1 MNLMTKTLETQPEE
15 KTVFLCKE
23 TNPDFLGREIYADN
37 VETPYNFYLI
47 RKLYLAKEYQ
57 NLAEGEQFF
66 EALCESWDESEQFEE
81 LIVKKIYVYVETELM
96 YYTVYFG
103 SFEPT
108 TRDLRFA
115 LKQWMYEI
123 PTTKNKKTVR
133 MNETNVQVVPQENQL
148 TESAGEIAVLR
159 EMLTL
164 LKENLASLNESVNQ
178 TRNPVISRQ
187 IKTIHLKRASPVI
200 AAEQASLKVSEDAN
214 LEQPDVNLSPDNREN
229 QEGETTVAT
238 SEAVLPVNKLV
249 LEEPAKEPVLSEP
262 APIKEALPEKKQE
275 NQQSTAAK
283 PLFTF
288 PQETEKSSLNS
299 VNESAEKEEEQKPEK
314 EAVSMESEK
323 ENSSS
328 RTIPADFQ
336 RQLDE
341 LEEEIYR
348 RFMSRQLEDTD
359 GNQAVPKIT
368 IEKRQ
373 LEAQMFEAKAF
384 SQSFKQ
390 VQKKKAGDVRICNQL
405 SCMKLEKGLDKF
417 LDEVTEYVEKRTLF
431 NKKVRCPL
439 PVIRELE
446 GYGQLN
452 QYMQKI
458 LDCY

>member
-148 TESAGEIAVLR
+148 TELAGEIAVLR

-164 LKENLASLNESVNQ
+164 LKENLASLNEAVNQ

-200 AAEQASLKVSEDAN
+200 AAEQEKLKVSENTN
-214 LEQPDVNLSPDNREN
+214 LEQPDVNLSPNNLEK
-229 QEGETTVAT
+229 QEVETTVAT
-238 SEAVLPVNKLV
+238 SEAVLPVNKLA

-262 APIKEALPEKKQE
+262 APIKEAQLEKNKKTSRALRQNLYLLFHKKQ
-275 NQQSTAAK
+275 
-283 PLFTF
+283 
-288 PQETEKSSLNS
+288 
-299 VNESAEKEEEQKPEK
+299 
-314 EAVSMESEK
+314 
-323 ENSSS
+323 
-328 RTIPADFQ
+328 
-336 RQLDE
+336 
-341 LEEEIYR
+341 
-348 RFMSRQLEDTD
+348 
-359 GNQAVPKIT
+359 
-368 IEKRQ
+368 
-373 LEAQMFEAKAF
+373 
-384 SQSFKQ
+384 
-390 VQKKKAGDVRICNQL
+390 KKAR
-405 SCMKLEKGLDKF
+405 
-417 LDEVTEYVEKRTLF
+417 
-431 NKKVRCPL
+431 
-439 PVIRELE
+439 
-446 GYGQLN
+446 
-452 QYMQKI
+452 
-458 LDCY
+458 

>member
-148 TESAGEIAVLR
+148 TELAGEIAVLR

-164 LKENLASLNESVNQ
+164 LKENLASLNEAVNQ

-200 AAEQASLKVSEDAN
+200 AAEQASLKVSED
-214 LEQPDVNLSPDNREN
+214 DNREN

-238 SEAVLPVNKLV
+238 SEAVLPVNKLA

-262 APIKEALPEKKQE
+262 APFKEALPEQSQE

-283 PLFTF
+283 PLFIF
-288 PQETEKSSLNS
+288 LQETEKSSLNS
-299 VNESAEKEEEQKPEK
+299 SNESAEKEEEQKPEK

-373 LEAQMFEAKAF
+373 LEAQMIEAKEF

>member
-1 MNLMTKTLETQPEE
+1 MTKTLETQPEE

-96 YYTVYFG
+96 YYTIYFG

-148 TESAGEIAVLR
+148 TELAGEIAVLR

-164 LKENLASLNESVNQ
+164 LKENLVSLNEAVNQ

-200 AAEQASLKVSEDAN
+200 AAEQASLKISEATN
-214 LEQPDVNLSPDNREN
+214 PEQPDVNLSPDNREN
-229 QEGETTVAT
+229 QEVETTVAT
-238 SEAVLPVNKLV
+238 SEAVLPVNK
-249 LEEPAKEPVLSEP
+249 
-262 APIKEALPEKKQE
+262 
-275 NQQSTAAK
+275 
-283 PLFTF
+283 
-288 PQETEKSSLNS
+288 
-299 VNESAEKEEEQKPEK
+299 
-314 EAVSMESEK
+314 
-323 ENSSS
+323 
-328 RTIPADFQ
+328 
-336 RQLDE
+336 
-341 LEEEIYR
+341 
-348 RFMSRQLEDTD
+348 
-359 GNQAVPKIT
+359 
-368 IEKRQ
+368 
-373 LEAQMFEAKAF
+373 
-384 SQSFKQ
+384 
-390 VQKKKAGDVRICNQL
+390 
-405 SCMKLEKGLDKF
+405 
-417 LDEVTEYVEKRTLF
+417 
-431 NKKVRCPL
+431 
-439 PVIRELE
+439 
-446 GYGQLN
+446 
-452 QYMQKI
+452 
-458 LDCY
+458 

>member
-108 TRDLRFA
+108 TRDLRSA

-148 TESAGEIAVLR
+148 TELAGEIAVLR

-164 LKENLASLNESVNQ
+164 LKENLASLNEAVNQ

-200 AAEQASLKVSEDAN
+200 AAEQASLKVSEDTN
-214 LEQPDVNLSPDNREN
+214 LEQPDVNLSPDNLEN

-262 APIKEALPEKKQE
+262 APIKEALPEKTRKPAE
-275 NQQSTAAK
+275 YRGKTFIYFSTRNRKKLAK
-283 PLFTF
+283 
-288 PQETEKSSLNS
+288 
-299 VNESAEKEEEQKPEK
+299 
-314 EAVSMESEK
+314 
-323 ENSSS
+323 
-328 RTIPADFQ
+328 
-336 RQLDE
+336 
-341 LEEEIYR
+341 
-348 RFMSRQLEDTD
+348 
-359 GNQAVPKIT
+359 
-368 IEKRQ
+368 
-373 LEAQMFEAKAF
+373 F
-384 SQSFKQ
+384 SK
-390 VQKKKAGDVRICNQL
+390 
-405 SCMKLEKGLDKF
+405 
-417 LDEVTEYVEKRTLF
+417 
-431 NKKVRCPL
+431 
-439 PVIRELE
+439 
-446 GYGQLN
+446 
-452 QYMQKI
+452 
-458 LDCY
+458 

>member
-1 MNLMTKTLETQPEE
+1 MTKTLETQPEE

-148 TESAGEIAVLR
+148 TELAGEIAVLR

-164 LKENLASLNESVNQ
+164 LKENLASLNEAVNQ

-200 AAEQASLKVSEDAN
+200 AAEQASLKISEDTN
-214 LEQPDVNLSPDNREN
+214 PEQPDVNLSPDNLEK
-229 QEGETTVAT
+229 QEVETTVAP
-238 SEAVLPVNKLV
+238 SEAVLPVNKPA
-249 LEEPAKEPVLSEP
+249 LEESAKEPVLSEP
-262 APIKEALPEKKQE
+262 VPFEEALPEEPQE

-288 PQETEKSSLNS
+288 LQETEKSSLNS
-299 VNESAEKEEEQKPEK
+299 VNDSAEK
-314 EAVSMESEK
+314 EAVSMESEE

-373 LEAQMFEAKAF
+373 LEAQMLEAKAF

-405 SCMKLEKGLDKF
+405 SCIKLEKGLDKF

>member
-1 MNLMTKTLETQPEE
+1 MTKTLETQPEE

-148 TESAGEIAVLR
+148 TELAGEIAVLR

-164 LKENLASLNESVNQ
+164 LKENLASLNEAVNQ

-200 AAEQASLKVSEDAN
+200 AAEQASLKVSED
-214 LEQPDVNLSPDNREN
+214 DNREN

-238 SEAVLPVNKLV
+238 SEAVLPVNKLA

-262 APIKEALPEKKQE
+262 APFKEALPEQSQE

-288 PQETEKSSLNS
+288 LQETEKSSLNS
-299 VNESAEKEEEQKPEK
+299 SNESAEKEEEQKPEK

-373 LEAQMFEAKAF
+373 LEAQMIEAKEF

>member
-1 MNLMTKTLETQPEE
+1 MTKTLETQPEE

-108 TRDLRFA
+108 TRDLRSA

-148 TESAGEIAVLR
+148 TELAGEIAVLR

-164 LKENLASLNESVNQ
+164 LKENLASLNEAVNQ

-200 AAEQASLKVSEDAN
+200 AAEQASLKVSEDTN

-238 SEAVLPVNKLV
+238 
-249 LEEPAKEPVLSEP
+249 SEP

-288 PQETEKSSLNS
+288 PQETEKSPLNS
-299 VNESAEKEEEQKPEK
+299 VNKSAEKEEEQKPEK

-348 RFMSRQLEDTD
+348 RFMSRHLEDTD

>member
-1 MNLMTKTLETQPEE
+1 MTKTLETQPEE

-148 TESAGEIAVLR
+148 TELAGEIAVLR

-164 LKENLASLNESVNQ
+164 LKENLASLNEAVKQ

-187 IKTIHLKRASPVI
+187 IKTIHLKRA
-200 AAEQASLKVSEDAN
+200 AAEQASLKVSEDTN
-214 LEQPDVNLSPDNREN
+214 PEQPDVNLSPDNLEN

-262 APIKEALPEKKQE
+262 APIKEAQLEKKQE

-299 VNESAEKEEEQKPEK
+299 VDKSAEKEEEQKPEK

>member
-1 MNLMTKTLETQPEE
+1 MTKTLETQSEE

-148 TESAGEIAVLR
+148 TELAGEIAVLR

-164 LKENLASLNESVNQ
+164 LKENLASLNEAVNQ

-200 AAEQASLKVSEDAN
+200 TAEQASLKVSEDAN
-214 LEQPDVNLSPDNREN
+214 LEQPDVNLSPDNLEN

-238 SEAVLPVNKLV
+238 SEAV
-249 LEEPAKEPVLSEP
+249 
-262 APIKEALPEKKQE
+262 PIKEAQLEKKQE

-299 VNESAEKEEEQKPEK
+299 VNDSAEKEEEQKPEK
-314 EAVSMESEK
+314 EAASMESE
-323 ENSSS
+323 EESSSS

-373 LEAQMFEAKAF
+373 LEAQMIEAKAF

>member
-1 MNLMTKTLETQPEE
+1 MTKTLETQPEE

-115 LKQWMYEI
+115 LKQWMREI

-133 MNETNVQVVPQENQL
+133 TNEANVQVVPQENQL
-148 TESAGEIAVLR
+148 TELAGEIAVLR

-164 LKENLASLNESVNQ
+164 LKENLASLNNAVNQ

-200 AAEQASLKVSEDAN
+200 AVEQASLKLSEDTN
-214 LEQPDVNLSPDNREN
+214 LKQPDANLSPDKEN
-229 QEGETTVAT
+229 QEVETTVAT
-238 SEAVLPVNKLV
+238 SESELPVNKLA

-262 APIKEALPEKKQE
+262 APFKEALPEEPQE
-275 NQQSTAAK
+275 NQENTAAK

-288 PQETEKSSLNS
+288 AQETEKISLNS
-299 VNESAEKEEEQKPEK
+299 ANDSAKKEEDQKPEK
-314 EAVSMESEK
+314 EAASMENE
-323 ENSSS
+323 EESSAS
-328 RTIPADFQ
+328 RPIPADFQ

-373 LEAQMFEAKAF
+373 LEEQMIEAKAF

-390 VQKKKAGDVRICNQL
+390 VQKKKAGDMRICNQL

-417 LDEVTEYVEKRTLF
+417 LDEVTEYVEKLTLF

-452 QYMQKI
+452 QYMQKT

>member
-1 MNLMTKTLETQPEE
+1 MTKTLETQPEE

-108 TRDLRFA
+108 TRDLRSA

-148 TESAGEIAVLR
+148 TELAGEIAVLR

-164 LKENLASLNESVNQ
+164 LKENLASLNEAVNQ

-200 AAEQASLKVSEDAN
+200 AAEQASLKVSEDTN
-214 LEQPDVNLSPDNREN
+214 LEQPDVNLSPDNLEN

-238 SEAVLPVNKLV
+238 SE
-249 LEEPAKEPVLSEP
+249 P
-262 APIKEALPEKKQE
+262 APIKEAQPEKKQE

-299 VNESAEKEEEQKPEK
+299 VNKSAEKEEEQKPEK

>member
-1 MNLMTKTLETQPEE
+1 MTKTLETQPEE

-23 TNPDFLGREIYADN
+23 TNPEFLGREIYADN

-148 TESAGEIAVLR
+148 TELAGEIAVLR

-164 LKENLASLNESVNQ
+164 LKENLASLNEAVNQ

-200 AAEQASLKVSEDAN
+200 AAEQASLKISEATN
-214 LEQPDVNLSPDNREN
+214 PEQPDATLSPNNLEK
-229 QEGETTVAT
+229 QEVETTVVT
-238 SEAVLPVNKLV
+238 SEAVLPVNK
-249 LEEPAKEPVLSEP
+249 PAKEPVLSEP
-262 APIKEALPEKKQE
+262 APFEEALPEEPQE

-288 PQETEKSSLNS
+288 LQETEKSSLNS
-299 VNESAEKEEEQKPEK
+299 MNESAEKEEEQKPEK
-314 EAVSMESEK
+314 ETASMESE
-323 ENSSS
+323 EESSSS

-373 LEAQMFEAKAF
+373 LEAQMLEAKAF

>member
-1 MNLMTKTLETQPEE
+1 MTKTLETQPEE

-133 MNETNVQVVPQENQL
+133 MNETNVQVVPQENKI
-148 TESAGEIAVLR
+148 TELAGEIAVLR

-164 LKENLASLNESVNQ
+164 LKENLASLNEAVNQ

-200 AAEQASLKVSEDAN
+200 AAEQASLKISEDTN
-214 LEQPDVNLSPDNREN
+214 PEQPDVNLSPNNLEK
-229 QEGETTVAT
+229 QEVETTVVT
-238 SEAVLPVNKLV
+238 
-249 LEEPAKEPVLSEP
+249 SEP
-262 APIKEALPEKKQE
+262 APIKEAQPEKKQE

-299 VNESAEKEEEQKPEK
+299 VNDSAEKEEEQKPEK
-314 EAVSMESEK
+314 EAVSMESEE